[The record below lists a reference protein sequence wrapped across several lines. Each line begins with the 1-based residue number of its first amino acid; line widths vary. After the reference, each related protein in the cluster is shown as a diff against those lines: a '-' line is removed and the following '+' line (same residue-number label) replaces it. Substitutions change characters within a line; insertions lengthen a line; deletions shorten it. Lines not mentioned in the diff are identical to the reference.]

1 MPSDLISKVS
11 QRSLALAVLFLL
23 GYIGVWT
30 LLAFPFSPFPS
41 DETSSVYDF
50 LARNRPLDEQNIL
63 YYWLTLIVGQEHPGL
78 NAIAEGY
85 RLSNILSYHSP
96 GYYLIL
102 YIGESLCSSLTPG
115 ATACRVENVL
125 LFAAIASNAVIVGLT
140 GLVAYELT
148 RSVYAQSAAHAIY
161 AFSAW
166 PVTYHYMTS
175 DVVTMT
181 ACVMLALWLAMV
193 AMRDETPR
201 TWPSG
206 LSGAVTGLALWVSS
220 SAPLVVALLCCVI
233 ILSFGRWTPSFQI
246 SAMRRSPHTVF
257 LLSFI
262 VVTSLLASFG
272 MGRYLDHLME
282 NINSEHLD
290 NAALALG
297 SVPSLPLFTYVRI
310 LGVYGEVT
318 AVLTLFGMLIV
329 AVTLIARVDV
339 GIDRQRRKFLAGM
352 LFIVVAHAILIDLL
366 PTTKLARSQFAIYPL
381 TVVVMCLAGYILFQ
395 GLFRRTGRAPAAGI
409 LMVAVAVIVYE
420 GTTQAAETVRVK
432 TSLVKRVAELRQAT
446 TDLYVL
452 CDDPHYPVL
461 LTTLNWNKPDSEW
474 VRVVNLDELVDR
486 VSLARGKREIGL
498 IIGPHGAGS
507 GRSVAHH
514 SSLPDFNLAEIPGF
528 DYVAAL
534 SSGKEEFP
542 YYMYYPPFLLEE
554 EVSQALYFAG
564 LSPDYRRDSAKNLTL
579 LQF

>member
-1 MPSDLISKVS
+1 MPSDSISKVS

-63 YYWLTLIVGQEHPGL
+63 YYWLTLIVGQQHPGL

-85 RLSNILSYHSP
+85 RLSNILSYHRP

-102 YIGESLCSSLTPG
+102 YIGESLCSSLMPG
-115 ATACRVENVL
+115 ATACRAENVF
-125 LFAAIASNAVIVGLT
+125 LFTAIASNAVIVGLT
-140 GLVAYELT
+140 GLVVYGLT

-166 PVTYHYMTS
+166 PITYHYMTPH
-175 DVVTMT
+175 VVTMT

-193 AMRDETPR
+193 AMRDEMPR
-201 TWPSG
+201 AWPAG

-220 SAPLVVALLCCVI
+220 SAPLVVALLCCAI
-233 ILSFGRWTPSFQI
+233 ILSFGRWTPGFQI
-246 SAMRRSPHTVF
+246 SAIRRNPHIVY

-262 VVTSLLASFG
+262 AVASLLASFG

-290 NAALALG
+290 DAALVLG
-297 SVPSLPLFTYVRI
+297 NVPSLPLFTYVRI
-310 LGVYGEVT
+310 LGVYGEAT
-318 AVLTLFGMLIV
+318 TVLALFGALTV
-329 AVTLIARVDV
+329 AVALIARVES
-339 GIDRQRRKFLAGM
+339 GIDRQRWRFLAGI
-352 LFIVVAHAILIDLL
+352 LFIVGIHASLIDLL
-366 PTTKLARSQFAIYPL
+366 PSTKLARSQFAIYPL

-395 GLFRRTGRAPAAGI
+395 GLFRRMGRAPAAGI
-409 LMVAVAVIVYE
+409 LMAAIAVIAYE
-420 GTTQAAETVRVK
+420 GTTQVAETVRVR
-432 TSLVKRVAELRQAT
+432 TSLVKRVADLRQT

-461 LTTLNWNKPDSEW
+461 LATLNWNKPDAEL
-474 VRVVNLDELVDR
+474 VRVVSLAKLADR
-486 VSLARGKREIGL
+486 VSIAGDKRKIGL

-507 GRSVAHH
+507 GKSVVHH
-514 SSLPDFNLAEIPGF
+514 STLPDFNLTEIPGF

-534 SSGKEEFP
+534 SSGREEFP
-542 YYMYYPPFLLEE
+542 YYVYYPPFLLEE

-564 LSPDYRRDSAKNLTL
+564 RSPDYRRDSAKNLTL
-579 LQF
+579 LRF